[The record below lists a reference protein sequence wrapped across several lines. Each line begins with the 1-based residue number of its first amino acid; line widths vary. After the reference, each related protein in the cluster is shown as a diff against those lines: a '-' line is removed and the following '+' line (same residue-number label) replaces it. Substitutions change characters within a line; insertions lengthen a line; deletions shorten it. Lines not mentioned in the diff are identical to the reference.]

1 MALTNFHRFVF
12 VAVFSAS
19 LFVLVAGA
27 SAVDKPEGYALYRV
41 ASASGGLGQPQ
52 SPTKIIVDS
61 DGGYIEAKLPYGP
74 NCSEKLIFRWDF
86 SRDIRYLEF
95 EEAFSMDLVAAVE
108 GNCDPRRNPYMKAN
122 VQFVSLGKPIRARM
136 TEKDFSAS
144 AMYIDGKLDRICTK
158 PVDPPYGITGGASY
172 RLAATTESGPA
183 DRLWFGVIIEGFSPS
198 GEAFTWQ
205 VAYLFHAVAG
215 GRPTNDTIAYDTPG
229 PDSKPTVGTRE
240 DSDGPN
246 PVSETTTQEGET
258 TTQEDDTIIPSE
270 DESRASGRTLL
281 VEERT
286 VSEGQRVV
294 VPVRL
299 LNPGGVANIDFAVS
313 YDPAVAV
320 VEGEVIKGS
329 LLGAARMEANTSEI
343 GRIRLAFAQESPL
356 TRDGI
361 VANLGFRAVGRPG
374 DVTVLGLTVTD
385 IDDINGNELVIQRIN
400 GRIEIV
406 GANENLRGDCD
417 YDGELTM
424 ADVICALQMA
434 VGLMDVDLN
443 LDVTGDGRVTSG
455 DARQILQMIP

>member
-1 MALTNFHRFVF
+1 MTLTILRRFALLIVLT
-12 VAVFSAS
+12 AS
-19 LFVLVAGA
+19 LLVFAEQVPA
-27 SAVDKPEGYALYRV
+27 ADEPEGYALYRV
-41 ASASGGLGQPQ
+41 ASASGGMGRPQ
-52 SPTKIIVDS
+52 TPTKIIVDS
-61 DGGYIEAKLPYGP
+61 DGGYIKATLPYGA
-74 NCSEKLIFRWDF
+74 NCSETLTFRWDF
-86 SRDIRYLEF
+86 SRDIRYLKF
-95 EEAFSMDLVAAVE
+95 EEAFSMDLIAAVE
-108 GNCDPRRNPYMKAN
+108 GNCDPRRNPYIKAN
-122 VQFVSLGKPIRARM
+122 LQFVSLSAPIRARM
-136 TEKDFSAS
+136 TEEDFSAA
-144 AMYIDGKLDRICTK
+144 AMYIDGKLDRICVK
-158 PVDPPYGITGGASY
+158 PVDPPYGLQGGASY
-172 RLAATTESGPA
+172 RLAATTASGPA

-205 VAYLFHAVAG
+205 VAYMFRAVNG

-229 PDSKPTVGTRE
+229 LESKPTVGVRE
-240 DSDGPN
+240 DSDGPKPDDGTITPEVD
-246 PVSETTTQEGET
+246 PVIPV
-258 TTQEDDTIIPSE
+258 DDPS
-270 DESRASGRTLL
+270 RQSGRTLL

-286 VSEGQRVV
+286 VTEGQRVI

-299 LNPGGVANIDFAVS
+299 LNPNGVANIDFAVS
-313 YDPAVAV
+313 YDPTVAV
-320 VEGEVIKGS
+320 VEGEVVKGS
-329 LLGAARMEANTSEI
+329 LLGAARMETNISEN

-374 DVTVLGLTVTD
+374 DITVLGLAVTD
-385 IDDINGNELVIQRIN
+385 IDDVGGIELDIQRIN

-406 GANENLRGDCD
+406 GADESLRGDCD